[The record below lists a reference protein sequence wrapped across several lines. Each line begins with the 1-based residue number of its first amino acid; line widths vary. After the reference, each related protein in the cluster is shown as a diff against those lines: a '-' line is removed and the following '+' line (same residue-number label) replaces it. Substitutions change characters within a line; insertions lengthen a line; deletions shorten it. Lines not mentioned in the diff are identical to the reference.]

1 MGDIEKVKR
10 IEVPENVEFLT
21 NWDGFELPK
30 GILNKDVTGCGA
42 TSVAIKDEHKTIIC
56 SPRINLIK
64 NKVGQHKGLLGVYG
78 DVKNDEIM
86 LYLEKTETPK
96 IMVTYDSMPRLAKL
110 IDNKS
115 EWRVVVDEYQYLL
128 IDSGFRSDKAIALLD
143 VVNEFDYVTYLS
155 ATPIA
160 DKYIQK
166 MEQFKDVPYTELEWG
181 ERVEKI
187 YVERVVSAKPIDN
200 AIKIVRNYQQGNFP
214 KEGKNVSNE
223 CVIFLN
229 SVTNISNIV
238 RQTELPPEDV
248 NIIVA
253 DTEENRKLVRQIKE
267 GFDIGTIPLEGEPHK
282 MFTFCTSTAF
292 AGCDF
297 YSTCASTFVVSDNR
311 KVHTSIDIATE
322 LAQIAGRQ
330 RLACNPFRKTIV
342 FIYNVD
348 IGENDAD
355 SYKNGIERKLEKSIK
370 MAEYKNCATDEDIR
384 IDLIRETSEMQNI
397 KKYSES
403 YVRYDEKSDSFTV
416 NRWAYLNELFA
427 YDVQRKNYENSIIV
441 KKQLEESGF
450 AIKGEEKRW
459 DYKEQ
464 LKCILAKEG
473 FADRMKR
480 YCELRQMKES
490 CRFYL
495 ASDIMERQ
503 YEDVRL
509 YYDRLGYDRIKAL
522 GFKEKDLKNELQR
535 SYRANDIKQKFREIF
550 IVGQR
555 IATEDIKRIMSEIY
569 SMYGINKSGVATHLE
584 REYGIRMKNV
594 KIVTS
599 DGIRKNGYEFM

>member
-1 MGDIEKVKR
+1 MELKT
-10 IEVPENVEFLT
+10 VPENVEFLT
-21 NWDGFELPK
+21 DWDGFELPK
-30 GILNKDVTGCGA
+30 GILNKGVTGCGA
-42 TSVAIKDEHKTIIC
+42 TSVAIEDEHKTIIC

-64 NKVGQHKGLLGVYG
+64 NKIGQHKGLLGVYG

-86 LYLEKTETPK
+86 AYLEKTETPK

-110 IDNKS
+110 IDDKTD
-115 EWRVVVDEYQYLL
+115 WRVVIDEYQYLL

-166 MEQFKDVPYTELEWG
+166 MEQFKDVPYTELIWG
-181 ERVEKI
+181 DMVEKI
-187 YVERVVSAKPIDN
+187 FVERVVSAKPIDN
-200 AIKIVRNYQQGNFP
+200 AIKIVRNYQNGNFP
-214 KEGKNVSNE
+214 SEGDAVSKE

-229 SVTNISNIV
+229 SVTNIANIV
-238 RQTELPPEDV
+238 RQTKLPPEDV

-253 DTEENRKLVRQIKE
+253 DTEENRKLVRQIGK
-267 GFDIGTIPLEGEPHK
+267 GFDIGTIPLKGEPHK

-330 RLACNPFRKTIV
+330 RLACNPFRKAIV

-348 IGENDAD
+348 IGEAD
-355 SYKNGIERKLEKSIK
+355 SEVYKKAIEQKLEKSEK
-370 MAEYKNCATDEDIR
+370 MAEWKNGAPDYFKKDVIK
-384 IDLIRETSEMQNI
+384 ETSEMQNI

-403 YVRYDEKSDSFTV
+403 YVRYDEKSDRFTV

-427 YDVQRKNYENSIIV
+427 YDVQHENYQDSIIV

-450 AIKGEEKRW
+450 RIKGEESQW

-464 LKCILAKEG
+464 LKCILVKEG

-490 CRFYL
+490 CKFYL

-503 YEDVRL
+503 YEDLRL
-509 YYDRLGYDRIKAL
+509 YYDRLGYERIKAL
-522 GFKEKDLKNELQR
+522 GYKEKDLKNELER
-535 SYRANDIKQKFREIF
+535 SYRENDIKRKFREVF
-550 IVGQR
+550 VVGER
-555 IATEDIKRIMSEIY
+555 MSTEDIKRTMTGIY
-569 SMYGINKSGVATHLE
+569 ADYGISKKGVATQLE
-584 REYGIRMKNV
+584 RDYGIRLKPI
-594 KIVTS
+594 KVTMS
-599 DGIRKNGYEFM
+599 DGFRKSGYEFIERI

>member
-1 MGDIEKVKR
+1 MAEIY
-10 IEVPENVEFLT
+10 VPENVEFLT
-21 NWDGFELPK
+21 NWNGFELPK
-30 GILNKDVTGCGA
+30 GILNKGVTGCGA
-42 TSVAIKDEHKTIIC
+42 TSVAIEDEHKTIIC

-64 NKVGQHKGLLGVYG
+64 NKVSQHKGLLGVYG

-86 LYLEKTETPK
+86 AYLEKTETPK

-110 IDNKS
+110 IEDKTD
-115 EWRVVVDEYQYLL
+115 WRVVVDEYQYLL
-128 IDSGFRSDKAIALLD
+128 IDSGFRSDKAITLLD

-166 MEQFKDVPYTELEWG
+166 MEQFEDVPYTELVWG
-181 ERVEKI
+181 NRIEKI
-187 YVERVVSAKPIDN
+187 FVERVVSAKPIDN
-200 AIKIVRNYQQGNFP
+200 AIKIVRNYQNGNFP
-214 KEGKNVSNE
+214 SEGEAVSKE

-229 SVTNISNIV
+229 SVTNIANIV
-238 RQTELPPEDV
+238 RQTKLPPEDV

-253 DTEENRKLVRQIKE
+253 DTEENRKLVRQIDE
-267 GFDIGTIPLEGEPHK
+267 GFDIGSIPLEGEPHK

-297 YSTCASTFVVSDNR
+297 YSTCASTFVISDNK

-348 IGENDAD
+348 IGESNAD
-355 SYKNGIERKLEKSIK
+355 IYKGAINKKLAESEDLAKWRNSVPDSCRKREIK
-370 MAEYKNCATDEDIR
+370 
-384 IDLIRETSEMQNI
+384 ETIEMQNI

-427 YDVQRKNYENSIIV
+427 YDVQHTNYQDSIIV

-450 AIKGEEKRW
+450 GIKGEEKRS

-464 LKCILAKEG
+464 LKCILVKEG

-480 YCELRQMKES
+480 YCELRQLKETNPY
-490 CRFYL
+490 YL
-495 ASDIMERQ
+495 ADEIMERQ
-503 YEDVRL
+503 YEDLKL

-522 GFKEKDLKNELQR
+522 GFKEKDLKNELER
-535 SYRANDIKQKFREIF
+535 CYRENDIKQRFREVF
-550 IVGQR
+550 VVGER
-555 IATEDIKRIMSEIY
+555 MSTEDIKRTMTETY
-569 SMYGINKSGVATHLE
+569 AKYGIRKNGVAKQLE
-584 REYGIRMKNV
+584 NEYGIRMKYV
-594 KIVTS
+594 KISTPE
-599 DGIRKNGYEFM
+599 GIRKGGYEFI

>member
-1 MGDIEKVKR
+1 MAVKY
-10 IEVPENVEFLT
+10 VPENVEFLT

-30 GILNKDVTGCGA
+30 GILNKGVTGCGA
-42 TSVAIKDEHKTIIC
+42 TSVAIEDEHKTIIC

-64 NKVGQHKGLLGVYG
+64 NKVGQHEGLLGVFG

-86 LYLEKTETPK
+86 AYLEKVGTPK

-110 IDNKS
+110 IDDKS
-115 EWRVVVDEYQYLL
+115 DWRVVVDEYQYLL

-143 VVNEFDYVTYLS
+143 VMNEFDYVTYLS

-160 DKYIQK
+160 DKYIQQ
-166 MEQFKDVPYTELEWG
+166 MEQFKDAPYTELIWG
-181 ERVEKI
+181 DRVEKI
-187 YVERVVSAKPIDN
+187 EVERIVSAKPINN
-200 AIKIVRNYQQGNFP
+200 AIEIVRNYQNGNFP
-214 KEGKNVSNE
+214 EDRDAVSKE

-229 SVTNISNIV
+229 SVTNIANIV
-238 RQTELPPEDV
+238 RQTKLPPEDV

-253 DTEENRKLVRQIKE
+253 DTEDNRKLVRQIGK
-267 GFDIGTIPLEGEPHK
+267 GYDIGTIPLEGEPHK

-297 YSTCASTFVVSDNR
+297 YSTCASTFVISDNK

-348 IGENDAD
+348 IGESNAD
-355 SYKNGIERKLEKSIK
+355 LYKNAIEQKLEKSVK
-370 MAEYKNCATDEDIR
+370 MAEWKNSAPDYFKKDVIK
-384 IDLIRETSEMQNI
+384 ETSEMQNI

-427 YDVQRKNYENSIIV
+427 YDVQHENYQDSIIV

-450 AIKGEEKRW
+450 GIKGEEKRS

-464 LKCILAKEG
+464 LKCILVKEG

-480 YCELRQMKES
+480 YCELRQFKETNPY
-490 CRFYL
+490 YL
-495 ASDIMERQ
+495 ADEIMERQ
-503 YEDVRL
+503 YEDLKL

-522 GFKEKDLKNELQR
+522 GYKEKDLKNELER
-535 SYRANDIKQKFREIF
+535 SYYENDIKQKFREVF
-550 IVGQR
+550 VVGER
-555 IATEDIKRIMSEIY
+555 MSTEEIKRTMTEIY
-569 SMYGINKSGVATHLE
+569 ATYGVRKKGVATQLE
-584 REYGIRMKNV
+584 RDYGIRLKSI
-594 KIVTS
+594 KVTMP
-599 DGIRKNGYEFM
+599 DGIRKGGYEFI

>member
-1 MGDIEKVKR
+1 MGDIENIKR

-21 NWDGFELPK
+21 KWDGFELPK
-30 GILNKDVTGCGA
+30 GILNKGVTGCGA
-42 TSVAIKDEHKTIIC
+42 TSVAIDDEHKTIIC

-64 NKVGQHKGLLGVYG
+64 NKVGQHKGLFGVYG

-86 LYLEKTETPK
+86 AYLEKTETPK

-110 IDNKS
+110 IDDKS
-115 EWRVVVDEYQYLL
+115 DWRVVVDEYQYLL
-128 IDSGFRSDKAIALLD
+128 IDSGFRSDKAMALLD
-143 VVNEFDYVTYLS
+143 VVNEFGYVTYLS

-166 MEQFKDVPYTELEWG
+166 MEQFKYVPYTELIWG
-181 ERVEKI
+181 DNVEKI
-187 YVERVVSAKPIDN
+187 DVERVVSAKPIDN
-200 AIKIVRNYQQGNFP
+200 AIKIVRNYQNGEFP
-214 KEGKNVSNE
+214 QIGDVVSKE

-253 DTEENRKLVRQIKE
+253 DTEENRKLVRQIKD
-267 GFDIGTIPLEGEPHK
+267 GFDIGSIPLEGEPHK

-297 YSTCASTFVVSDNR
+297 YSTCASTFVISDNK

-355 SYKNGIERKLEKSIK
+355 VYKRAIERKLEDSEDYAKL
-370 MAEYKNCATDEDIR
+370 KNSTPDNCKKFVIQ
-384 IDLIRETSEMQNI
+384 ETTEMQNI
-397 KKYSES
+397 KKYSEN

-427 YDVQRKNYENSIIV
+427 YDVQHENYQDSIIV

-450 AIKGEEKRW
+450 GIKGEENQW

-464 LKCILAKEG
+464 LKCILVKEG

-480 YCELRQMKES
+480 YCELRQMKET

-503 YEDVRL
+503 YEDLRL
-509 YYDRLGYDRIKAL
+509 YYDRLGYERIKAL
-522 GFKEKDLKNELQR
+522 GFKEKDLKNELER
-535 SYRANDIKQKFREIF
+535 SYRANDIKQKFRETF
-550 IVGQR
+550 IVGER
-555 IATEDIKRIMSEIY
+555 MATEDIKRIMSEIY

-584 REYGIRMKNV
+584 RDYGIRMKNV
-594 KIVTS
+594 KVATP
-599 DGIRKNGYEFM
+599 DGFRKNGFEFI

>member
-1 MGDIEKVKR
+1 MAVKY
-10 IEVPENVEFLT
+10 VPENVEFLT
-21 NWDGFELPK
+21 NWVGFELPK
-30 GILNKDVTGCGA
+30 GILNKGVTGCGA

-64 NKVGQHKGLLGVYG
+64 NKVSQHKGLLGVYG

-86 LYLEKTETPK
+86 AYLEKTETPK

-110 IDNKS
+110 IDDKTD
-115 EWRVVVDEYQYLL
+115 WRVVIDEYQYLL

-143 VVNEFDYVTYLS
+143 VLNEFDYVTYLS

-160 DKYIQK
+160 DKYIQG
-166 MEQFKDVPYTELEWG
+166 MEQFKDVPYTELIWG
-181 ERVEKI
+181 DRVEKI
-187 YVERVVSAKPIDN
+187 EVERIVSAKPINN
-200 AIKIVRNYQQGNFP
+200 AIEIVRNYQNGNFP
-214 KEGKNVSNE
+214 EDRDAVSKE

-229 SVTNISNIV
+229 SVTNIANIV
-238 RQTELPPEDV
+238 RQTELSPEDV
-248 NIIVA
+248 NIIAA
-253 DTEENRKLVRQIKE
+253 DSEENRKLVRQIGK

-282 MFTFCTSTAF
+282 MFTLCTSTAF

-297 YSTCASTFVVSDNR
+297 YSTCASTFVISDNK

-348 IGENDAD
+348 IGESNAAI
-355 SYKNGIERKLEKSIK
+355 YKKVIEQKLEKSVK
-370 MAEYKNCATDEDIR
+370 MAEWKNSAPDYFKKEVIK
-384 IDLIRETSEMQNI
+384 ETSEMQNI

-427 YDVQRKNYENSIIV
+427 YDVQHENYQDSIIV

-450 AIKGEEKRW
+450 GIKGEEKRS

-464 LKCILAKEG
+464 LKCILVKEG

-480 YCELRQMKES
+480 YCELRQLKETNPY
-490 CRFYL
+490 YL
-495 ASDIMERQ
+495 ADEIMERQ
-503 YEDVRL
+503 YEDLRL
-509 YYDRLGYDRIKAL
+509 YYDRLGYYRIKAL
-522 GFKEKDLKNELQR
+522 GYKEKDLKNELER
-535 SYRANDIKQKFREIF
+535 NYYENDIKQKFREVF
-550 IVGQR
+550 VVGER
-555 IATEDIKRIMSEIY
+555 MSTEDIKRTMTEIY
-569 SMYGINKSGVATHLE
+569 ANY
-584 REYGIRMKNV
+584 
-594 KIVTS
+594 
-599 DGIRKNGYEFM
+599 GIRKNGVAKQLERDYGIRLKSVKVKMPGGIRKGGYEFI

>member
-1 MGDIEKVKR
+1 MAEIY
-10 IEVPENVEFLT
+10 VPENVEFLT
-21 NWDGFELPK
+21 NWNGFELPK
-30 GILNKDVTGCGA
+30 GILNKGVTGCGA
-42 TSVAIKDEHKTIIC
+42 TSVAIEDEHKTIIC

-64 NKVGQHKGLLGVYG
+64 NKVGQHKGLLGVFG

-86 LYLEKTETPK
+86 AYLEKAETPK
-96 IMVTYDSMPRLAKL
+96 IMVTYDSMPRLVKL
-110 IDNKS
+110 IADKTD
-115 EWRVVVDEYQYLL
+115 WRVVVDEYQYLL

-160 DKYIQK
+160 DKYIQQ
-166 MEQFKDVPYTELEWG
+166 MEQFKEVPYTELVWG
-181 ERVEKI
+181 NKVEKI
-187 YVERVVSAKPIDN
+187 FVERVVSAKPIDN
-200 AIKIVRNYQQGNFP
+200 AIKIVRNYQYGNFP
-214 KEGKNVSNE
+214 SEGEAVSKE

-229 SVTNISNIV
+229 SVTNIANIV
-238 RQTELPPEDV
+238 RQTKLLPEDV

-253 DTEENRKLVRQIKE
+253 DTEENRKLVRQIDE
-267 GFDIGTIPLEGEPHK
+267 GFDIGSIPLEGEPHK

-297 YSTCASTFVVSDNR
+297 YSTCASTFVISDNK

-348 IGENDAD
+348 IGESNAD
-355 SYKNGIERKLEKSIK
+355 VYKEAIEQKLEKSIK
-370 MAEYKNCATDEDIR
+370 MAEWKNGAPDYFKKDVIK
-384 IDLIRETSEMQNI
+384 ETSEMQNI

-427 YDVQRKNYENSIIV
+427 YDVQHENYQDSIIV

-450 AIKGEEKRW
+450 GIKGEEKRS

-464 LKCILAKEG
+464 LKCILVKEG
-473 FADRMKR
+473 FADRIKR
-480 YCELRQMKES
+480 YCELRQLKETNPY
-490 CRFYL
+490 YL
-495 ASDIMERQ
+495 ADEIMERQ
-503 YEDVRL
+503 YEDLKL
-509 YYDRLGYDRIKAL
+509 YYDRLGHERIKAL
-522 GFKEKDLKNELQR
+522 GFKEKDLKNELER
-535 SYRANDIKQKFREIF
+535 CYRENDIKRKFREVF
-550 IVGQR
+550 AVGER
-555 IATEDIKRIMSEIY
+555 MSTEDIKRTMTEIY
-569 SMYGINKSGVATHLE
+569 AKYGIRKKGVATQLE
-584 REYGIRMKNV
+584 RDYGIRLKPI
-594 KIVTS
+594 KVTMP
-599 DGIRKNGYEFM
+599 DGNRKGGYEFI

>member
-1 MGDIEKVKR
+1 MAEIY
-10 IEVPENVEFLT
+10 VPENVEFLT
-21 NWDGFELPK
+21 KWDGFELPK
-30 GILNKDVTGCGA
+30 GILNKGVTGCGA
-42 TSVAIKDEHKTIIC
+42 TSVAIEDEHKTIIC

-64 NKVGQHKGLLGVYG
+64 NKVGQHEGLLGVYG
-78 DVKNDEIM
+78 DVKYEEIM
-86 LYLEKTETPK
+86 AYLEKTETPK

-110 IDNKS
+110 IDDKTD
-115 EWRVVVDEYQYLL
+115 WRVVIDEYQYLL
-128 IDSGFRSDKAIALLD
+128 IDSGFRSDKAITLLD

-166 MEQFKDVPYTELEWG
+166 MEQFKDVPYTELIWG
-181 ERVEKI
+181 DRVERI
-187 YVERVVSAKPIDN
+187 YVAREISTKPIDN
-200 AIKIVRNYQQGNFP
+200 AIKIVRNYQNGIFP
-214 KEGKNVSNE
+214 KEGDAVSKE

-229 SVTNISNIV
+229 SVTNIANIIH
-238 RQTELPPEDV
+238 QTKIPPEDV

-253 DTEENRKLVRQIKE
+253 DTEENRKLVRQIGK
-267 GFDIGTIPLEGEPHK
+267 GYDIGAIPLEGEPHK

-297 YSTCASTFVVSDNR
+297 YSTCASTFVISDNK

-330 RLACNPFRKTIV
+330 RLACNPFKKTIV

-348 IGENDAD
+348 IGESNAD
-355 SYKNGIERKLEKSIK
+355 VYKEAIEQKLDKSIK
-370 MAEYKNCATDEDIR
+370 MAEWKNGAPDYFKKDVIK
-384 IDLIRETSEMQNI
+384 ETSEMQNI

-427 YDVQRKNYENSIIV
+427 YDVQHENYQDSIIV

-450 AIKGEEKRW
+450 GIKGEEKRS

-464 LKCILAKEG
+464 LKCILVKEG

-480 YCELRQMKES
+480 YCELRQLKETNPY
-490 CRFYL
+490 YL
-495 ASDIMERQ
+495 ADEIMERQ
-503 YEDVRL
+503 YEDLRL
-509 YYDRLGYDRIKAL
+509 YYDRLGYYRIKAL
-522 GFKEKDLKNELQR
+522 GYKEKDLKNELER
-535 SYRANDIKQKFREIF
+535 SYYENDIKQKFREVF
-550 IVGQR
+550 VVGER
-555 IATEDIKRIMSEIY
+555 MSTEDIKRTMTEIY
-569 SMYGINKSGVATHLE
+569 ANY
-584 REYGIRMKNV
+584 
-594 KIVTS
+594 
-599 DGIRKNGYEFM
+599 GIRKNGVAKQLERDYGIRLKSVKVKMPGGIRKGGYEFI

>member
-1 MGDIEKVKR
+1 MGDIENIKR

-21 NWDGFELPK
+21 KWDGFELPK
-30 GILNKDVTGCGA
+30 GILNKGITGCGA
-42 TSVAIKDEHKTIIC
+42 TSVAIDDEHKTIIC

-64 NKVGQHKGLLGVYG
+64 NKVGQHKGLFGVYG

-86 LYLEKTETPK
+86 AYLEKTETPK

-110 IDNKS
+110 IDDKS
-115 EWRVVVDEYQYLL
+115 DWRVVVDEYQYLL

-143 VVNEFDYVTYLS
+143 VVNEFGYVTYLS

-166 MEQFKDVPYTELEWG
+166 MEQFKYVPYTELIWG
-181 ERVEKI
+181 DNVEKI
-187 YVERVVSAKPIDN
+187 DVERVVSAKPIDN
-200 AIKIVRNYQQGNFP
+200 AIKIVRNYQNGEFP
-214 KEGKNVSNE
+214 QIGDVVSKE

-253 DTEENRKLVRQIKE
+253 DTEENRKLVRQIKD
-267 GFDIGTIPLEGEPHK
+267 GFDIGSIPLEGEPHK

-297 YSTCASTFVVSDNR
+297 YSTCASTFVISDNK

-355 SYKNGIERKLEKSIK
+355 VYKRAIERKLEDSEDYAKL
-370 MAEYKNCATDEDIR
+370 KNSTPDNCKKFVIQ
-384 IDLIRETSEMQNI
+384 ETTEMQNI
-397 KKYSES
+397 KKYSEN

-427 YDVQRKNYENSIIV
+427 YDVQHENYQDSIIV

-450 AIKGEEKRW
+450 GIKGEENQW

-464 LKCILAKEG
+464 LKCILVKEG

-480 YCELRQMKES
+480 YCELRQMKET

-503 YEDVRL
+503 YEDLRL
-509 YYDRLGYDRIKAL
+509 YYDRLGYERIKAL
-522 GFKEKDLKNELQR
+522 GFKEKDLKNELER
-535 SYRANDIKQKFREIF
+535 SYRANDIKQKFRETF
-550 IVGQR
+550 IVGER
-555 IATEDIKRIMSEIY
+555 MATEDIKRIMSEIY

-584 REYGIRMKNV
+584 RDYGIRMKNV
-594 KIVTS
+594 KVATP
-599 DGIRKNGYEFM
+599 DGFRKNGFEFI

>member
-1 MGDIEKVKR
+1 MAEIY
-10 IEVPENVEFLT
+10 VPENVEFLT
-21 NWDGFELPK
+21 EWNGFELPK
-30 GILNKDVTGCGA
+30 GILNKGVTGCGA

-64 NKVGQHKGLLGVYG
+64 NKVGQHIGLLGVFG

-86 LYLEKTETPK
+86 AYLEKAETPK

-110 IDNKS
+110 IDDKS
-115 EWRVVVDEYQYLL
+115 DWRVVVDEYQYLL

-160 DKYIQK
+160 DKYIQG
-166 MEQFKDVPYTELEWG
+166 MEQFKNVPYTELMWG
-181 ERVEKI
+181 DRVERI
-187 YVERVVSAKPIDN
+187 YVAREVSAKPIDN
-200 AIKIVRNYQQGNFP
+200 AIKIVRNYQDGIFP
-214 KEGKNVSNE
+214 KEGDAVSKE

-229 SVTNISNIV
+229 SVTNIANIIH
-238 RQTELPPEDV
+238 QTKIPPEEV

-253 DTEENRKLVRQIKE
+253 DTEENRKLVRQIGK
-267 GFDIGTIPLEGEPHK
+267 GYDIGAIPLEGEPHK

-297 YSTCASTFVVSDNR
+297 YSTCASTFVISDNK

-348 IGENDAD
+348 IGESNADA
-355 SYKNGIERKLEKSIK
+355 YKEAIEQKLEKSIK
-370 MAEYKNCATDEDIR
+370 MAEWKNGAPDYFKKDVIK
-384 IDLIRETSEMQNI
+384 ETSEMQNI

-427 YDVQRKNYENSIIV
+427 YDVQHENYQDSIIV

-450 AIKGEEKRW
+450 GIKGEEKRS

-464 LKCILAKEG
+464 LKCILVKEG

-480 YCELRQMKES
+480 YCELRQLKETNPY
-490 CRFYL
+490 YL
-495 ASDIMERQ
+495 ADEIMERQ
-503 YEDVRL
+503 YEDLRL
-509 YYDRLGYDRIKAL
+509 YYDRLGYYRIKAL
-522 GFKEKDLKNELQR
+522 GYKEKDLKNELER
-535 SYRANDIKQKFREIF
+535 SYYENDIKQKFREVF
-550 IVGQR
+550 VVGER
-555 IATEDIKRIMSEIY
+555 MSTEDIKRTMTEIY
-569 SMYGINKSGVATHLE
+569 ANY
-584 REYGIRMKNV
+584 
-594 KIVTS
+594 
-599 DGIRKNGYEFM
+599 GIRKNGVAKQLERDYGIRLKSVKVKMPGGIRKGGYEFI

>member
-1 MGDIEKVKR
+1 M
-10 IEVPENVEFLT
+10 
-21 NWDGFELPK
+21 
-30 GILNKDVTGCGA
+30 A
-42 TSVAIKDEHKTIIC
+42 
-56 SPRINLIK
+56 
-64 NKVGQHKGLLGVYG
+64 
-78 DVKNDEIM
+78 
-86 LYLEKTETPK
+86 YLEKAETPK

-110 IDNKS
+110 IDDKS
-115 EWRVVVDEYQYLL
+115 DWRVVVDEYQYLL

-160 DKYIQK
+160 DKYIQG
-166 MEQFKDVPYTELEWG
+166 MEQFKNVPYTELMWG
-181 ERVEKI
+181 DRVERI
-187 YVERVVSAKPIDN
+187 YVAREVSAKPIDN
-200 AIKIVRNYQQGNFP
+200 AIKIVRNYQDGIFP
-214 KEGKNVSNE
+214 KEGDAVSKE

-229 SVTNISNIV
+229 SVTNIANIIH
-238 RQTELPPEDV
+238 QTKIPPEEV

-253 DTEENRKLVRQIKE
+253 DTEENRKLVRQIGK
-267 GFDIGTIPLEGEPHK
+267 GYDIGAIPLEGEPHK

-297 YSTCASTFVVSDNR
+297 YSTCASTFVISDNK

-348 IGENDAD
+348 IGESNADA
-355 SYKNGIERKLEKSIK
+355 YKEAIEQKLEKSIK
-370 MAEYKNCATDEDIR
+370 MAEWKNGAPDYFKKVVIK
-384 IDLIRETSEMQNI
+384 ETSEMQNI

-427 YDVQRKNYENSIIV
+427 YDVQHENYQDSIIV

-450 AIKGEEKRW
+450 GIKGEEKRS

-464 LKCILAKEG
+464 LKCILVKEG

-480 YCELRQMKES
+480 YCELRQLKETNPY
-490 CRFYL
+490 YL
-495 ASDIMERQ
+495 ADEIMERQ
-503 YEDVRL
+503 YEDLRL
-509 YYDRLGYDRIKAL
+509 YYDRLGYYRIKAL
-522 GFKEKDLKNELQR
+522 GYKEKDLKNELER
-535 SYRANDIKQKFREIF
+535 SYYENDIKQKFREVF
-550 IVGQR
+550 VVGER
-555 IATEDIKRIMSEIY
+555 MSTEDIKRTMTEIY
-569 SMYGINKSGVATHLE
+569 ANY
-584 REYGIRMKNV
+584 
-594 KIVTS
+594 
-599 DGIRKNGYEFM
+599 GIRKNGVAKQLERDYGIRLKSVKVKMPGGIRKGGYEFI

>member
-1 MGDIEKVKR
+1 MAEIY
-10 IEVPENVEFLT
+10 VPENVEFLT
-21 NWDGFELPK
+21 NWNGFELPK
-30 GILNKDVTGCGA
+30 GILNKGVTGCGA
-42 TSVAIKDEHKTIIC
+42 TSVAIEDEHKTIIC

-64 NKVGQHKGLLGVYG
+64 NKVGQHKGLLGVFG

-86 LYLEKTETPK
+86 AYLEKTETPK

-110 IDNKS
+110 IDNKTD
-115 EWRVVVDEYQYLL
+115 WRVVIDEYQYLL

-166 MEQFKDVPYTELEWG
+166 MEQFKEVPYTELIWG
-181 ERVEKI
+181 DMVEKI
-187 YVERVVSAKPIDN
+187 DVERIVSAKPINN
-200 AIKIVRNYQQGNFP
+200 AIEIVRNYQNGIFP
-214 KEGKNVSNE
+214 NEGDAISKE

-229 SVTNISNIV
+229 SVTNIANIIH
-238 RQTELPPEDV
+238 QTKLPHEDV

-253 DTEENRKLVRQIKE
+253 RTEENINFFKRIGYE
-267 GFDIGTIPLEGEPHK
+267 IGTIPLKGEPHK

-297 YSTCASTFVVSDNR
+297 YSTCASTFVISDNK

-355 SYKNGIERKLEKSIK
+355 VYKRAIEQKLEDSEDYAKL
-370 MAEYKNCATDEDIR
+370 KNSTPDNFKKFVIQ
-384 IDLIRETSEMQNI
+384 ETTEMQNI
-397 KKYSES
+397 KKYSEN
-403 YVRYDEKSDSFTV
+403 YVRYDEKSDCFTV

-427 YDVQRKNYENSIIV
+427 YDVQHENYQDSIIV

-450 AIKGEEKRW
+450 RIKDEEKQS

-464 LKCILAKEG
+464 LKCILVKEG

-490 CRFYL
+490 CKFYL

-503 YEDVRL
+503 NEDLRL
-509 YYDRLGYDRIKAL
+509 YYDRFGYERIKSLGY
-522 GFKEKDLKNELQR
+522 KEKNLKNELQR
-535 SYRANDIKQKFREIF
+535 NYCENDIRQKFRETF
-550 IVGQR
+550 IVGER
-555 IATEDIKRIMSEIY
+555 MSTEDIKRIMTEIY
-569 SMYGINKSGVATHLE
+569 ANYGIKKKGVATQLE
-584 REYGIRMKNV
+584 RDYGIRLKPT
-594 KIVTS
+594 KVTMS
-599 DGIRKNGYEFM
+599 DGFRKGGYEFI

>member
-1 MGDIEKVKR
+1 MAVKY
-10 IEVPENVEFLT
+10 VPENVEFLT
-21 NWDGFELPK
+21 EWNGFELPK
-30 GILNKDVTGCGA
+30 GILNKGVTGCGA
-42 TSVAIKDEHKTIIC
+42 TSVAIQDEHKTIIC

-64 NKVGQHKGLLGVYG
+64 NKVGQHEGLLGVYG

-86 LYLEKTETPK
+86 AYLEKAETPK

-110 IDNKS
+110 ITDKS
-115 EWRVVVDEYQYLL
+115 DWRVVVDEYQYLL

-143 VVNEFDYVTYLS
+143 IVNEFDYVTYLS

-160 DKYIQK
+160 DKYIQQ
-166 MEQFKDVPYTELEWG
+166 MEQFKDVPYTELIWG
-181 ERVEKI
+181 DRVERI
-187 YVERVVSAKPIDN
+187 YVEREVSAKPIDN
-200 AIKIVRNYQQGNFP
+200 AIKIVRNYQNGIFP
-214 KEGKNVSNE
+214 KEGDAVSKE

-229 SVTNISNIV
+229 SVTNIANIIH
-238 RQTELPPEDV
+238 QTKIPPEDV

-253 DTEENRKLVRQIKE
+253 DTEENRKLVRQIGK
-267 GFDIGTIPLEGEPHK
+267 GYDIGAIPLEGEPHK

-297 YSTCASTFVVSDNR
+297 YSTCASTFVISDNK

-330 RLACNPFRKTIV
+330 RLACNPFRKTMV

-348 IGENDAD
+348 IGESNAD
-355 SYKNGIERKLEKSIK
+355 IYKNAIEQKLEKSIK
-370 MAEYKNCATDEDIR
+370 MAEWKNGAPDYFKKDVIK
-384 IDLIRETSEMQNI
+384 ETSEMQNI

-427 YDVQRKNYENSIIV
+427 YEVQHENYQDSIMV

-450 AIKGEEKRW
+450 GIKGEESRW

-464 LKCILAKEG
+464 LKCILVKEG

-503 YEDVRL
+503 YEDLRL
-509 YYDRLGYDRIKAL
+509 YYDRLGCERIKAL
-522 GFKEKDLKNELQR
+522 GFKEKDLKNELER
-535 SYRANDIKQKFREIF
+535 CYRENDIKRKFREVF
-550 IVGQR
+550 AVGER
-555 IATEDIKRIMSEIY
+555 MSTEDIKRIMTEIY
-569 SMYGINKSGVATHLE
+569 AKYGISKKGVATHLE
-584 REYGIRMKNV
+584 RDYGIRLKPIKVAMP
-594 KIVTS
+594 
-599 DGIRKNGYEFM
+599 DGSRKGGYEFI

>member
-1 MGDIEKVKR
+1 MAVKY
-10 IEVPENVEFLT
+10 VPENVEFLT
-21 NWDGFELPK
+21 NWNGFELPK
-30 GILNKDVTGCGA
+30 GILNKGVTGCGA

-64 NKVGQHKGLLGVYG
+64 NKVGQHEGLLGVYG
-78 DVKNDEIM
+78 DVKNNEIM
-86 LYLEKTETPK
+86 AYLEKAETPK

-110 IDNKS
+110 IDDKS
-115 EWRVVVDEYQYLL
+115 DWRVVVDEYQYLL
-128 IDSGFRSDKAIALLD
+128 VDSGFRSDKAIALLD

-166 MEQFKDVPYTELEWG
+166 MEQFKDVPYTELIWG
-181 ERVEKI
+181 DKVEKI
-187 YVERVVSAKPIDN
+187 DVERFVSAKPIDN
-200 AIKIVRNYQQGNFP
+200 AIRIVRNYQNGEFP
-214 KEGKNVSNE
+214 KIGDAVSKE

-229 SVTNISNIV
+229 SVTNIANIV

-253 DTEENRKLVRQIKE
+253 NTEDNKTIIKE
-267 GFDIGTIPLEGEPHK
+267 IGKDYSIGAIPLKGEPHK

-297 YSTCASTFVVSDNR
+297 YSTCASTFVISDNK

-348 IGENDAD
+348 IGEGD
-355 SYKNGIERKLEKSIK
+355 SEVYKKAIEHKLEKSEK
-370 MAEYKNCATDEDIR
+370 MAEWKNSAPDDFKKEVIK
-384 IDLIRETSEMQNI
+384 ETSEMQNI

-450 AIKGEEKRW
+450 AIKEEEKRW

-464 LKCILAKEG
+464 LKCFLVKEG

-480 YCELRQMKES
+480 YCELRQMKET
-490 CRFYL
+490 CRYYL

-503 YEDVRL
+503 YEDLRL
-509 YYDRLGYDRIKAL
+509 YYDRLGYERIKAL

-535 SYRANDIKQKFREIF
+535 SYRANDIQQKFRETF

-555 IATEDIKRIMSEIY
+555 MATEDIKRRMSEIY

-594 KIVTS
+594 KIVTP
-599 DGIRKNGYEFM
+599 DGIRKNGYEFI

>member
-1 MGDIEKVKR
+1 MAEIK
-10 IEVPENVEFLT
+10 VPENVEFLT
-21 NWDGFELPK
+21 DWNGFELPK
-30 GILNKDVTGCGA
+30 GILNKGVTGCGA
-42 TSVAIKDEHKTIIC
+42 TSVAIEDKHKTIIC

-64 NKVGQHKGLLGVYG
+64 NKVGQHEGLLGVFG

-86 LYLEKTETPK
+86 AYLEKTETPK

-110 IDNKS
+110 IADKS
-115 EWRVVVDEYQYLL
+115 DWRVVVDEYQYLL

-160 DKYIQK
+160 DKYIQG
-166 MEQFKDVPYTELEWG
+166 MEQFKDVPYTELIWG
-181 ERVEKI
+181 DRVERI
-187 YVERVVSAKPIDN
+187 YVEREVSAKPIDN
-200 AIKIVRNYQQGNFP
+200 AIKIVRNYQNGNFP
-214 KEGKNVSNE
+214 KEGNAVSKE

-229 SVTNISNIV
+229 SVTNIANIV
-238 RQTELPPEDV
+238 HQTKLPYEDV

-253 DTEENRKLVRQIKE
+253 DTEENRKIVRQIDK
-267 GFDIGTIPLEGEPHK
+267 GFDIGSIPLKGEPHK

-297 YSTCASTFVVSDNR
+297 YSTCASTFVISDNK

-348 IGENDAD
+348 IGESNAD
-355 SYKNGIERKLEKSIK
+355 VYKRAIEQKLEDSEDYAKL
-370 MAEYKNCATDEDIR
+370 KNSSPNNCKKFVIQ
-384 IDLIRETSEMQNI
+384 ETTEMQNI
-397 KKYSES
+397 KKYSEN

-427 YDVQRKNYENSIIV
+427 YDVQHENYQNSIIV
-441 KKQLEESGF
+441 KKQLEDSGF
-450 AIKGEEKRW
+450 EVSEDERRS

-464 LKCILAKEG
+464 LKCILTKEG

-480 YCELRQMKES
+480 YCELRQLKETNPY
-490 CRFYL
+490 YL
-495 ASDIMERQ
+495 ADEIMERQ
-503 YEDVRL
+503 YDNL
-509 YYDRLGYDRIKAL
+509 KFYYDRLGHNRIKAL
-522 GFKEKDLKNELQR
+522 GYKEKDLKNELER
-535 SYRANDIKQKFREIF
+535 CYRENDIKRKFREVF
-550 IVGQR
+550 VVGER
-555 IATEDIKRIMSEIY
+555 MSTEDIKRTMTEIY
-569 SMYGINKSGVATHLE
+569 ASYGIKKKGVATQLE
-584 REYGIRMKNV
+584 RDYGIRLKAT
-594 KIVTS
+594 KVTMP
-599 DGIRKNGYEFM
+599 DGFRKGGYEFI

>member
-1 MGDIEKVKR
+1 MAEIY
-10 IEVPENVEFLT
+10 VPENVEFLT
-21 NWDGFELPK
+21 NWNGFELPK
-30 GILNKDVTGCGA
+30 GILNKGVTGCGA
-42 TSVAIKDEHKTIIC
+42 TSVAIEDEHKTIIC

-64 NKVGQHKGLLGVYG
+64 NKVSQHKGLLGVYG

-86 LYLEKTETPK
+86 AYLEKTETPK

-110 IDNKS
+110 IEDKTD
-115 EWRVVVDEYQYLL
+115 WRVVVDEYQYLL

-166 MEQFKDVPYTELEWG
+166 MEQFEDVPYTELVWG
-181 ERVEKI
+181 NRIEKI
-187 YVERVVSAKPIDN
+187 FVERVVSAKPIDN
-200 AIKIVRNYQQGNFP
+200 AIKIVRNYQNGNFP
-214 KEGKNVSNE
+214 SEGEAVSKE

-229 SVTNISNIV
+229 SVTNIANIV
-238 RQTELPPEDV
+238 RQTKLPPEDV

-253 DTEENRKLVRQIKE
+253 DTEENRKLVRQIDE
-267 GFDIGTIPLEGEPHK
+267 GFDIGSIPLEGEPHK

-297 YSTCASTFVVSDNR
+297 YSTCASTFVISDNK

-348 IGENDAD
+348 IGESNAD
-355 SYKNGIERKLEKSIK
+355 IYKGAINKKLAESEDLAKWRNSVPDSCRKREIK
-370 MAEYKNCATDEDIR
+370 
-384 IDLIRETSEMQNI
+384 ETIEMQNI

-427 YDVQRKNYENSIIV
+427 YDVQHTNYQDSIIV

-450 AIKGEEKRW
+450 GIKGEEKRS

-464 LKCILAKEG
+464 LKCILVKEG

-480 YCELRQMKES
+480 YCELRQLKETNPY
-490 CRFYL
+490 YL
-495 ASDIMERQ
+495 ADEIMERQ
-503 YEDVRL
+503 YEDLKL

-522 GFKEKDLKNELQR
+522 GFKEKDLKNELER
-535 SYRANDIKQKFREIF
+535 CYRENDIKQRFREVF
-550 IVGQR
+550 VVGER
-555 IATEDIKRIMSEIY
+555 MSTEDIKRTMTETY
-569 SMYGINKSGVATHLE
+569 AKYGIRKNGVAKQLE
-584 REYGIRMKNV
+584 NEYGIRMKYV
-594 KIVTS
+594 KISTPE
-599 DGIRKNGYEFM
+599 GIRKGGYEFI

>member
-1 MGDIEKVKR
+1 MAEIY
-10 IEVPENVEFLT
+10 VPDNVEFLT
-21 NWDGFELPK
+21 NWNGFELPK
-30 GILNKDVTGCGA
+30 GILNKGVTGCGA
-42 TSVAIKDEHKTIIC
+42 TSVAIEDEHKTIIC

-64 NKVGQHKGLLGVYG
+64 NKVSQHKGLLGVYG
-78 DVKNDEIM
+78 DVKNDEIVA
-86 LYLEKTETPK
+86 YLETAETPK

-110 IDNKS
+110 IDDKTD
-115 EWRVVVDEYQYLL
+115 WRVVVDEYQYLL

-160 DKYIQK
+160 DKYIQQ
-166 MEQFKDVPYTELEWG
+166 MEQFKDAPYIELMWG
-181 ERVEKI
+181 DRVEKI
-187 YVERVVSAKPIDN
+187 EVERIVSAKPINN
-200 AIKIVRNYQQGNFP
+200 AIEIVRNYQNGNFP
-214 KEGKNVSNE
+214 ENRDAVSKE

-229 SVTNISNIV
+229 SVTNIANIV
-238 RQTELPPEDV
+238 RQTELSPEDV

-253 DTEENRKLVRQIKE
+253 DTEENRKLVRQIGI
-267 GFDIGTIPLEGEPHK
+267 GFDIGTIPLEGESHK

-297 YSTCASTFVVSDNR
+297 YSTCASTFVISDNK

-330 RLACNPFRKTIV
+330 RLACNPLRKTIV

-348 IGENDAD
+348 IGESNAD
-355 SYKNGIERKLEKSIK
+355 VYKEAIEQKLEKSIK
-370 MAEYKNCATDEDIR
+370 MAEWKNGAPDYFKKDVIK
-384 IDLIRETSEMQNI
+384 ETSEMQNI
-397 KKYSES
+397 KRYSES

-427 YDVQRKNYENSIIV
+427 YDVQHENYQDSIIV

-450 AIKGEEKRW
+450 GIKGEEKRS

-464 LKCILAKEG
+464 LKCILVKEG

-480 YCELRQMKES
+480 YCELRQLKETNPY
-490 CRFYL
+490 YL
-495 ASDIMERQ
+495 ADEIMERQ
-503 YEDVRL
+503 YEDLKL

-522 GFKEKDLKNELQR
+522 GYKEKDMKNELER
-535 SYRANDIKQKFREIF
+535 SYRENDIKRKFREVF
-550 IVGQR
+550 VVGER
-555 IATEDIKRIMSEIY
+555 MSTEEIKRTMTEIY
-569 SMYGINKSGVATHLE
+569 ANYGIRKNGVAKQLE
-584 REYGIRMKNV
+584 NEYGIRMKYV
-594 KIVTS
+594 KISTPE
-599 DGIRKNGYEFM
+599 GIRKGGYEFI

>member
-1 MGDIEKVKR
+1 MAEIK
-10 IEVPENVEFLT
+10 VPENVEFLT
-21 NWDGFELPK
+21 DWNGFELPK
-30 GILNKDVTGCGA
+30 GILNKGVTGCGA
-42 TSVAIKDEHKTIIC
+42 TSVAIEDEHKTIIC

-64 NKVGQHKGLLGVYG
+64 NKVGQHEGLLGVFG

-86 LYLEKTETPK
+86 AYLEKAEMPK

-110 IDNKS
+110 IADKS
-115 EWRVVVDEYQYLL
+115 DWRVVVDEYQYLL

-160 DKYIQK
+160 DKYIQG
-166 MEQFKDVPYTELEWG
+166 MEQFKDVPYTELKWG
-181 ERVEKI
+181 DRVERI
-187 YVERVVSAKPIDN
+187 DVERIVSAKPINN
-200 AIKIVRNYQQGNFP
+200 AIEIVRNYQNGIFP
-214 KEGKNVSNE
+214 NERDAVSKE

-229 SVTNISNIV
+229 SVTNIANIIH
-238 RQTELPPEDV
+238 QTKIPPEDV

-253 DTEENRKLVRQIKE
+253 DTEENRKVIRQIGK
-267 GFDIGTIPLEGEPHK
+267 GYDIGIIPLEGEPHK

-297 YSTCASTFVVSDNR
+297 YSPCASTFVISDNK

-330 RLACNPFRKTIV
+330 RLACNPFRKTMV

-348 IGENDAD
+348 IGESNAD
-355 SYKNGIERKLEKSIK
+355 IYKNAIEQKLEKSIK
-370 MAEYKNCATDEDIR
+370 MAEWKNGAPDYFKKDVIK
-384 IDLIRETSEMQNI
+384 ETSEMQNI

-427 YDVQRKNYENSIIV
+427 YDVQHENYQDSIII

-450 AIKGEEKRW
+450 GIKGEEKRS

-464 LKCILAKEG
+464 LKCILVKEG

-480 YCELRQMKES
+480 YCELRQLKETNPYY
-490 CRFYL
+490 F
-495 ASDIMERQ
+495 ADEIMERQ
-503 YEDVRL
+503 YEDLKL

-522 GFKEKDLKNELQR
+522 GYKEKDMKNELER
-535 SYRANDIKQKFREIF
+535 SYRENDIKRKFREVF
-550 IVGQR
+550 VVGER
-555 IATEDIKRIMSEIY
+555 MSTEEIKRTMTEIY
-569 SMYGINKSGVATHLE
+569 ANYGIRKNGVAKQLE
-584 REYGIRMKNV
+584 NEYGIRMKYV
-594 KIVTS
+594 KISTP
-599 DGIRKNGYEFM
+599 DGIRKGGYEFI